1 MVWALQQNEDERLK
15 SVNLKTD
22 QQKYEKQRDNGLK
35 DKQRLRDYEVIIKH
49 QIFVSKVGK
58 KKVNAENI

>member
-22 QQKYEKQRDNGLK
+22 QQKSEKQRDN
-35 DKQRLRDYEVIIKH
+35 DKTNTIL
-49 QIFVSKVGK
+49 
-58 KKVNAENI
+58 

>member
-22 QQKYEKQRDNGLK
+22 QQKSEKQRDT
-35 DKQRLRDYEVIIKH
+35 DKTNTIL
-49 QIFVSKVGK
+49 
-58 KKVNAENI
+58 